1 MLLEL
6 GRPLSFFLSMLSL
19 YPVLASAFFAP
30 GQRWEERLLPAFLYV
45 VLAGCTCLI
54 SGLLFSRPS
63 PANPQGEPLMST
75 LPMRMFLWTM
85 VGMALLFALSWYLDV
100 YFAPQLRHDCCRP

>member
-6 GRPLSFFLSMLSL
+6 GRALSFFLSMLSL
-19 YPVLASAFFAP
+19 YPVLVSAFFVP
-30 GQRWEERLLPAFLYV
+30 GKRWEERLLLAFLYV

-54 SGLLFSRPS
+54 SGILFSRPS
-63 PANPQGEPLMST
+63 PANPQGETLMST
-75 LPMRMFLWTM
+75 LPMRLFLWAM